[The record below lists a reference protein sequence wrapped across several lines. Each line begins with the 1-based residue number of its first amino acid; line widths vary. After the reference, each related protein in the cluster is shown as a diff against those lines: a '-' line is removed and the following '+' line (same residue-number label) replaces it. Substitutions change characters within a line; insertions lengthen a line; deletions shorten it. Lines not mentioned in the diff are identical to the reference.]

1 MGFAWLMWALLL
13 APVGLAGLCLLQSSA
28 RRVLGVVA
36 GGGAVFGL
44 LAVAAFLAVLAT
56 GPLESAEA
64 WLRLDA
70 LSAWHLLILG
80 GVFGAAS
87 LFSWGYFQD
96 QASGAAR
103 LSLRAAHHFG
113 GLWFGAATAMTLVL
127 VSNNLGLMWVGIE
140 ATTLLTAFL
149 ISIHVSPLSLEAM
162 WKYLLV
168 CSVGVAFAF
177 LGTLLLCAAARPLGT
192 DAADTLL
199 WTTLLAGAGSL
210 SPALA
215 KSAFIFM
222 VVGYGTKAGL
232 APMHNWLPDAHS
244 QAPAPV
250 SALFS
255 GFMLSAALYCIMR
268 VLPLVEAVTGQQG
281 WGRQI
286 LVALGLFSML
296 VAAAFIVFQQ
306 DCKRLLAYSSVEHM
320 GIVALGLGL
329 GGLGTFAA
337 LWHTLNHAIAKS
349 LAFFAAGRLGQQYGS
364 HDMGSLAG
372 SLRRSPAWGLALLT
386 GILALIGAAPFA
398 IFMSEF
404 QVLRAAVSARNWP
417 VAVLFLV
424 AAATVFAG
432 ALRHAIGIAW
442 GEERQAPG
450 EIHTSAGERAMIA
463 VGIALLLLLGM
474 SLPEPLRQALDQG
487 AAIVGGQP

>member
-1 MGFAWLMWALLL
+1 MWVLLL
-13 APVGLAGLCLLQSSA
+13 APASAAGLCLVQPSP
-28 RRVLGVVA
+28 RRALRVVA
-36 GGGAVFGL
+36 VGGPLFGL
-44 LAVAAFLAVLAT
+44 LAVGTFATVLQG
-56 GPLESAEA
+56 GPLESAQA
-64 WLRLDA
+64 WLRVDA
-70 LSAWHLLILG
+70 LSAWHLLVLG

-87 LFSWGYFQD
+87 FFSWGYFQD
-96 QASGAAR
+96 GGTGSVHLTLRSAR
-103 LSLRAAHHFG
+103 HFG
-113 GLWFGAATAMTLVL
+113 GLWFGAALAMTLVL

-177 LGTLLLCAAARPLGT
+177 LGTLLLCAAALPLGLS
-192 DAADTLL
+192 AGETLL
-199 WTTLLAGAGSL
+199 WTRLLAGASGL

-286 LVALGLFSML
+286 LVALGLLSML

-306 DCKRLLAYSSVEHM
+306 DCKRLLAYSSVEHL

-337 LWHTLNHAIAKS
+337 LWHTLNHGIAKS
-349 LAFFAAGRLGQQYGS
+349 LAFLAAGRLGQQYGS
-364 HDMGSLAG
+364 HDMARLAG
-372 SLRRSPAWGLALLT
+372 CMRRSPTWGIALLA

-404 QVLRAAVSARNWP
+404 QVLRAAVSQGHWLT
-417 VAVLFLV
+417 VTLFLA

-432 ALRHAIGIAW
+432 ALRHILGVAW
-442 GEERQAPG
+442 GREEAPPPAAS
-450 EIHTSAGERAMIA
+450 HVSALERIM
-463 VGIALLLLLGM
+463 VGATLALLLFLGVV
-474 SLPEPLRQALDQG
+474 LPGPLRQALDLG